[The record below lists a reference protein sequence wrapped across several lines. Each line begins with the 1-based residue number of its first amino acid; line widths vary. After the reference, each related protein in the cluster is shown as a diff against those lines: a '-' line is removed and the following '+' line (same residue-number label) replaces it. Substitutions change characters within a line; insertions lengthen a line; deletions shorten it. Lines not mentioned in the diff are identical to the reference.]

1 MTAECRHWFQNK
13 KISLIIPCFN
23 EERGIQ
29 EILEKKPLF
38 INEVIVVDNNST
50 DKTSEIAKKLG
61 AKVIFEKHRGYG
73 QAYLAGFKVADGDI
87 FVTMDGD
94 NSYPVREISKLVD
107 FLLDERADFVSGCRF
122 PLQEKQSMRFL
133 NRFGNFMLT
142 LVFFIVTFGKIRDSQ
157 SGMWVFRRE
166 ILDKIKLV
174 SDGMAFSEE
183 IKMEVMFNK
192 DIVFAEVPISYSVRL
207 GQVKLNIFKDGFAN
221 LFFLFKKGFD
231 LISR

>member
-1 MTAECRHWFQNK
+1 MLQNK
-13 KISLIIPCFN
+13 KISLIIPCFD
-23 EERGIQ
+23 EEEGIQ
-29 EILEKKPLF
+29 KILETKPLF
-38 INEVIVVDNNST
+38 IDEVIVVDNNST
-50 DKTSEIAKKLG
+50 DKTSKIAKKLG
-61 AKVIFEKHRGYG
+61 AKVILEKRRGYG

-107 FLLDERADFVSGCRF
+107 FLLDKRADFVSGCRF

-133 NRFGNFMLT
+133 NRLGNLILT
-142 LVFFIVTFGKIRDSQ
+142 LVFSIVTFRKIKDSQ

-174 SDGMAFSEE
+174 SNGMAFSEE

-207 GQVKLNIFKDGFAN
+207 GQVKLNKFKDAFTN
-221 LFFLFKKGFD
+221 LFFYLRKE
-231 LISR
+231 LI